1 MISWYDENEIFK
13 GGILLGDCPK
23 NRIAIEIYGQTYN
36 MVGPESTAHMR
47 AVAATVDER
56 MREIKLANPVLS
68 STQLAVLTAA
78 NAVNDLMKLRQK
90 YEALEAELNKQK
102 DEVND

>member
-1 MISWYDENEIFK
+1 MGKS
-13 GGILLGDCPK
+13 PK
-23 NRIAIEIYGQTYN
+23 NRISVEIYGQTYN
-36 MVGPESTAHMR
+36 MVGPESTAHMH

-78 NAVNDLMKLRQK
+78 NAINDLMKLQQQV
-90 YEALEAELNKQK
+90 ESLEAELNKK

>member
-1 MISWYDENEIFK
+1 MEKNS
-13 GGILLGDCPK
+13 K
-23 NRIAIEIYGQTYN
+23 NRISVEIYGQTYN
-36 MVGPESTAHMR
+36 MVGPESTGHMH

-78 NAVNDLMKLRQK
+78 NAINDLIKLQQQV
-90 YEALEAELNKQK
+90 ESLEAELNKK

>member
-1 MISWYDENEIFK
+1 MEES
-13 GGILLGDCPK
+13 PK
-23 NRIAIEIYGQTYN
+23 NRISVEIYGQTYN

-78 NAVNDLMKLRQK
+78 NAINDLLKLQQQVK
-90 YEALEAELNKQK
+90 SLEAELNKQK

>member
-1 MISWYDENEIFK
+1 MEES
-13 GGILLGDCPK
+13 PK
-23 NRIAIEIYGQTYN
+23 NRISVEIYGQTYN

-78 NAVNDLMKLRQK
+78 NAINDLLKLQQQV
-90 YEALEAELNKQK
+90 ESLEAELNKQK

>member
-1 MISWYDENEIFK
+1 MEES
-13 GGILLGDCPK
+13 PK
-23 NRIAIEIYGQTYN
+23 NRIFVEIYGQTYN

-78 NAVNDLMKLRQK
+78 NAINDLLKLQQQVK
-90 YEALEAELNKQK
+90 SLEAELNKQK